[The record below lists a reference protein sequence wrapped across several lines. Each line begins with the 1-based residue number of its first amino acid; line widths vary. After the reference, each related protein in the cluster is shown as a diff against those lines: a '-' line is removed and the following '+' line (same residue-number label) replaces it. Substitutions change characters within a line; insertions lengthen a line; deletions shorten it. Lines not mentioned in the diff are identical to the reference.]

1 MLGSWDAGFLTN
13 CVRSIVR
20 LWGVLIETFETQQ
33 SSPNWHDG
41 LAAARAQRNKRLCP
55 AGAAEQVLG
64 RGHVQPDNVQALK
77 L

>member
-1 MLGSWDAGFLTN
+1 MGCRVPHKLCAQHCALM
-13 CVRSIVR
+13 
-20 LWGVLIETFETQQ
+20 GVLIETFETQQ

-64 RGHVQPDNVQALK
+64 RGHVQSENVQALK